1 MASGCGGQAVSVK
14 LELCCSVQY
23 KGSLKQGIRS
33 QNGHVM
39 QLCHVCASAGVR
51 PWQPLWAG
59 SLSYAGGTAS
69 VTQASWMRTG
79 TTLLAR
85 VLVWSKV
92 SNRAAVC
99 LRQTDGPSADIT
111 LLVSYRTLTCSR
123 HCSLARWLSCNIMFC
138 VLFDVTAACL
148 PFLQG
153 IISGLERDLPLST
166 LRIPIKGCIQVGS
179 NPSSDYQSVH
189 VCTSLNDQWLL
200 LSYPRQT

>member
-1 MASGCGGQAVSVK
+1 MPTMLAVPSGQLKASWGDSYLLAVWGLCQQSWLSGRGGQAVSVK

-39 QLCHVCASAGVR
+39 QSCHVCASAGVC

-85 VLVWSKV
+85 VSVWSKV
-92 SNRAAVC
+92 SN
-99 LRQTDGPSADIT
+99 
-111 LLVSYRTLTCSR
+111 
-123 HCSLARWLSCNIMFC
+123 M
-138 VLFDVTAACL
+138 
-148 PFLQG
+148 
-153 IISGLERDLPLST
+153 
-166 LRIPIKGCIQVGS
+166 
-179 NPSSDYQSVH
+179 SS
-189 VCTSLNDQWLL
+189 L
-200 LSYPRQT
+200 LSAADGGS